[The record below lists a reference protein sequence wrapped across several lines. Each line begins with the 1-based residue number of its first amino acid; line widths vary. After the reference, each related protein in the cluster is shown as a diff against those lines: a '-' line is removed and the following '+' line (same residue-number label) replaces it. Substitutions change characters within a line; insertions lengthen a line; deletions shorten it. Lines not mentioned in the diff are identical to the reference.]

1 MNAPDGL
8 RLHDNVDAIRR
19 NALYARL
26 TERTDIHARGPY
38 AFLHEIVPDGKST
51 EQGTAARLTGRTAIA
66 VRKAHQLD
74 ANILIRFHAIRELV
88 QGW

>member
-1 MNAPDGL
+1 MRQVVYGCN
-8 RLHDNVDAIRR
+8 NVDAIRR

-26 TERTDIHARGPY
+26 TDTYIHARIH
-38 AFLHEIVPDGKST
+38 ALLHEIVPDGKST

-66 VRKAHQLD
+66 VCKAHQLD

-88 QGW
+88 QGR

>member
-19 NALYARL
+19 SALYARL
-26 TERTDIHARGPY
+26 AERTDIHARGPY
-38 AFLHEIVPDGKST
+38 ALLHEIVPDGKST

-66 VRKAHQLD
+66 VCKAHQLD
-74 ANILIRFHAIRELV
+74 ANLLIRFHAIRELV
-88 QGW
+88 QGR

>member
-26 TERTDIHARGPY
+26 AERTDIHSRGPH
-38 AFLHEIVPDGKST
+38 ALLHEIVSDGEGT
-51 EQGTAARLTGRTAIA
+51 EQGTASRLTGRTAIP

-74 ANILIRFHAIRELV
+74 ANILIRFHAIREFV
-88 QGW
+88 QRR